1 MTKVQKDKTVA
12 IVRQYLYAALTAVA
26 TAFAAGYTSPKDLAS
41 AALVAI
47 LGPVLAALDPKH
59 TEYGVGSPKS

>member
-26 TAFAAGYTSPKDLAS
+26 TAFAAGYTTPKDLAS
-41 AALVAI
+41 AALVAV
-47 LGPVLAALDPKH
+47 LGPILAALDPKH
-59 TEYGVGSPKS
+59 TEYGVGSPKA

>member
-26 TAFAAGYTSPKDLAS
+26 SAFAAGYTSPKELGS
-41 AALVAI
+41 AALVAV
-47 LGPVLAALDPKH
+47 LGPILAALDPKNKD
-59 TEYGVGSPKS
+59 YGVGSPKG